1 MTNSVSN
8 NSEVQ
13 ANADLH
19 QSIIKKFSQAWKDR
33 DLHTL
38 LSLVADD
45 CVYTASVGPGPG
57 EQFVG
62 KEAVCKGFTAMFAND
77 QVERV
82 QVSNL
87 LASGDRAA
95 CEWRYFSTDKND
107 NEIVIHGC
115 DLYTFTD
122 DKISVKDSFRKTYP
136 RVMPGDIYDGEEYRG
151 AF

>member
-1 MTNSVSN
+1 MTNSVANFSD
-8 NSEVQ
+8 VQ
-13 ANADLH
+13 ASADLH

-33 DLHTL
+33 DMQTL
-38 LSLVADD
+38 LSLITDD
-45 CVYTASVGPGPG
+45 CTYTASVGPSPG
-57 EQFVG
+57 ERFVG
-62 KEAVCKGFTAMFAND
+62 KESVRKGFTAMFKVD
-77 QVERV
+77 PVERV

-87 LASGDRAA
+87 LTAGDRAA

-115 DLYTFTD
+115 DLYTFVD

-136 RVMPGDIYDGEEYRG
+136 RVMPGDVYDGDEYRG